1 MKIAFIVSSFPS
13 LSQTFILNQI
23 TGLLDLGHD
32 VEIFAEVNPNEKKV
46 HSDVE
51 EYRLIERTQYVMPRN
66 RIKRVLKAIYLII
79 TNFHKSPIKILK
91 SLNVTKYGKD
101 ALSLKLLYYT
111 LIPFPDK
118 KFDIIHCHFGPNGII
133 GVYLKEMGVPGK
145 YVTSFHGY
153 DINSYPR
160 IAGENVYS
168 ELFSRVSC
176 FTWNSNL
183 TKKQLIELGCDQKKI
198 IILPYGVRIERFRFI
213 ERKVRDEEPARI
225 LTVGRLVEKKGH
237 EYAIKAIAEVVKR
250 HRNIDYMIAG
260 EGPSRSNLENLVLRL
275 EIKNYVKFL
284 GAVDQEEVLRLY
296 EHSHIFL
303 LSSVTASD
311 GDSEGL
317 PVVLLEA
324 QAVGLP
330 IISTLHSGIPEGV
343 LDGKS
348 GFLVPEKDVD
358 ALADKIE
365 YLIEHPELWPDMGRC
380 GRKFV
385 EERYDIQKLNRRLV
399 KIYKALLTND
409 TSTLEQLI
417 GEQ

>member
-1 MKIAFIVSSFPS
+1 MKIGFIVSSFPS

-32 VEIFAEVNPNEKKV
+32 IEVFARSNPNEPKKHPDIDKYHLNQRTHYMPHIP
-46 HSDVE
+46 HSI
-51 EYRLIERTQYVMPRN
+51 L
-66 RIKRVLKAIYLII
+66 KRRLKAIYLIV
-79 TNFHKSPIKILK
+79 TNFHKSPPKILK
-91 SLNVTKYGKD
+91 SLITKYG
-101 ALSLKLLYYT
+101 LRPLYM
-111 LIPFPDK
+111 LVPFLGK
-118 KFDIIHCHFGPNGII
+118 NFDIIHSHFGPNGII
-133 GVYLKEMGVPGK
+133 SVYLKEMGISGK
-145 YVTSFHGY
+145 YITTFHGY
-153 DINSYPR
+153 DISGYPR
-160 IAGENVYS
+160 IMGENIYNN
-168 ELFSRVSC
+168 LFRKVDLI
-176 FTWNSNL
+176 TWNANL
-183 TKKQLIELGCDQKKI
+183 TKRCVIELGCDEDKI
-198 IILPYGVRIERFRFI
+198 ITLPYGIRIEKFRFS
-213 ERKVRDEEPARI
+213 ERKVQDKEPIRI

-250 HRNIDYMIAG
+250 YRNIEYIIAG
-260 EGPSRSNLENLVLRL
+260 DGSSRSKLENLVVTL
-275 EIKNYVKFL
+275 EIENYVKFL
-284 GAVDQEEVLRLY
+284 GAVDQDEVLKLY
-296 EHSHIFL
+296 ERSHIFL

-330 IISTLHSGIPEGV
+330 IISSLHGGIPEGV
-343 LDGKS
+343 LDSKS

-365 YLIEHPELWPDMGRC
+365 YLIEHPELWPDMGRY

-385 EERYDIQKLNRRLV
+385 EERYDIQKLNQRLV

-409 TSTLEQLI
+409 TSTLEELR